1 MVERCTVS
9 RGPEGNTYCCA
20 IVPGGYNLIGRRCN
34 NVIPLGEQ
42 YCSECRVRLE
52 KKEEMDVLQ
61 V

>member
-1 MVERCTVS
+1 MS